1 MKAVSLLL
9 AAAVI
14 VLPSLA
20 AADDSD
26 VLAIHGDVSR
36 SLFGP
41 GTGVI
46 IGFVDSG
53 IDSTHPALAGNDSL
67 GHMRLFSAA
76 NFVFGEPTTDDIS
89 ASPGHGTPV
98 ASTALSSD
106 PVHTGLAPN
115 ARYIN
120 AHVLDS
126 LDRFSY
132 GEVVMNGIGYAVTQG
147 ANILNVS
154 LNFNPPSNTTGSNAM
169 DLMLDWAAQQ
179 GVNVTVAAGNIAAH
193 RDTTTGLVVLDEA
206 PPYPVQS
213 PGSLYNGLTVG
224 RTGVPPGNPIGPVG
238 SVVNY
243 NQVFITSRSGP
254 VSDSGG
260 ATDRDKPDL
269 VAPGTSITLANND
282 WESGSLFTPGLN
294 GTSISAPLVAGIM
307 AQQIGYGQAHGLST
321 NPLVIKA
328 TMLNSAVKV
337 LDKDGTDWKP
347 RASSIVDG
355 VLQVTSPLDVDQ
367 GTGQIDGA
375 RLFTQYT
382 AGQQGPGAVGAIGW
396 DLHTISGN
404 APVNYTISTTQL
416 AGSMVDVTLDWFRH
430 VSRTDDGNG
439 IVDSLDTFSAAPLS
453 NLDLA
458 VLVGGNPLATSI
470 STADNVEYLHFALPL
485 DGVVTIEVEG
495 VSYSDA
501 ADPSELYSLAWS
513 VVPEP
518 AGALLAGCGAI
529 CVMALAISKR
539 ALNLAKWRQSPRAP
553 AVCAGE
559 NRSASLSQ
567 QPR

>member
-1 MKAVSLLL
+1 MKGVLLSLALVSAVVS
-9 AAAVI
+9 API
-14 VLPSLA
+14 A

-36 SLFGP
+36 SLFGS
-41 GTGVI
+41 GTGVV

-67 GHMRLFSAA
+67 GHARLFSAA
-76 NFVFGEPTTDDIS
+76 NFVIGEPTTDDIS

-98 ASTALSSD
+98 ASAALSSD
-106 PVHTGLAPN
+106 PVHTGLAPD

-120 AHVLDS
+120 ARVLDS
-126 LDRFSY
+126 SDEFFGS
-132 GEVVMNGIGYAVTQG
+132 GQVVMNGIGYAVTQG

-154 LNFNPPSNTTGSNAM
+154 LNFNPPSNTNGNNAL

-179 GVNVTVAAGNIAAH
+179 GVNITVAAGNIAAH
-193 RDTTTGLVVLDEA
+193 RDRNTGLVVVEEN

-213 PGSLYNGLTVG
+213 PGSFYNGLTVG

-254 VSDSGG
+254 VSDSGD
-260 ATDRDKPDL
+260 APDRNKPDI
-269 VAPGTSITLANND
+269 VAPGTSITLANNT
-282 WESGSLFTPGLN
+282 WESGSLYTPGLN
-294 GTSISAPLVAGIM
+294 GTSISAPLVAGMM

-347 RASSIVDG
+347 RASSPVAGVLQLTSPLSTVAG

-367 GTGQIDGA
+367 GTGQVDGA
-375 RLFTQYT
+375 RLITQYT
-382 AGQQGPGAVGAIGW
+382 AGQQGPGVVGAVGW
-396 DLHTISGN
+396 DLHTISGV
-404 APVNYTISTTQL
+404 APVDYTISAPQL

-430 VSRTDDGNG
+430 VSRADDGNG
-439 IVDSLDTFSAAPLS
+439 IVDSLDTFTAAPLS

-458 VLVGGNPLATSI
+458 VLVGGNPVAKSI
-470 STADNVEYLHFALPL
+470 STVDNVEYLHFALPQ
-485 DGVVTIEVEG
+485 DGMVTIEVDG
-495 VSYSDA
+495 ISY
-501 ADPSELYSLAWS
+501 
-513 VVPEP
+513 
-518 AGALLAGCGAI
+518 
-529 CVMALAISKR
+529 
-539 ALNLAKWRQSPRAP
+539 
-553 AVCAGE
+553 
-559 NRSASLSQ
+559 
-567 QPR
+567 